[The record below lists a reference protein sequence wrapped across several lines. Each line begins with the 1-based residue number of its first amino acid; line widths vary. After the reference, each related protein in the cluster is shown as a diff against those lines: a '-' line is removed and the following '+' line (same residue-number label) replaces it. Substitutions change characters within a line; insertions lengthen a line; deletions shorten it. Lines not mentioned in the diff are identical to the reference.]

1 MSDGLKYYRGEM
13 LSNEHWLELF
23 RLLGM
28 PKGTTLERLHFG
40 DLLTVH
46 ENIIAN
52 IEALKSLNARAQGEV
67 TIREAIQELEL
78 WAAQAEF
85 TLTECKHT
93 NDSVIKVIKDWED
106 YYNSVSFNFCY
117 IM

>member
-1 MSDGLKYYRGEM
+1 MSGGLKYCRGEM
-13 LSNEHWLELF
+13 LSSDHWLELF
-23 RLLGM
+23 RLLDM

-46 ENIIAN
+46 ENITAN

-78 WAAQAEF
+78 WAAQVF
-85 TLTECKHT
+85 FFLLHFLIIP
-93 NDSVIKVIKDWED
+93 V
-106 YYNSVSFNFCY
+106 FC
-117 IM
+117 IT